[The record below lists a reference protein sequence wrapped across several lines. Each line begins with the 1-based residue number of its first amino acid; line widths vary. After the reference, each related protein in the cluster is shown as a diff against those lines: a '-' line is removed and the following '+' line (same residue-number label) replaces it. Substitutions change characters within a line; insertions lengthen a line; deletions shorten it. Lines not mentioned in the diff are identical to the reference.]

1 MIELLTHESD
11 GLIDDVT
18 KCEEGTVA
26 LKVRAP
32 NRWNGRTGENKLR
45 GLDPKKIAVI
55 GAEPATAT
63 SAAGTGKR
71 GPQMR
76 IGALKLVGLHYVRQH
91 LREQFDKHTSRTPDF
106 LARAQD
112 VGILLQLRLHRL
124 IDREGADCDPRKS

>member
-1 MIELLTHESD
+1 MIELLAHEGD
-11 GLIDDVT
+11 GLVDDVT

-26 LKVRAP
+26 LKVRAA

-45 GLDPKKIAVI
+45 GLDPEEIAVM
-55 GAEPATAT
+55 GAEPGTAT
-63 SAAGTGKR
+63 GIGKS

-112 VGILLQLRLHRL
+112 VGILLQRRLHRL
-124 IDREGADCDPRKS
+124 IDREGADCQR